1 MDNANV
7 KRDSKN
13 KKKKQDI
20 NSGIKDSRELT
31 KGKADISDSQNTDKD
46 KEEHVVDGCE
56 KIVITESNEKKQED
70 IGNKITQANEET
82 TGDENKFG
90 DEENR
95 FETSKTMV
103 LDKN

>member
-31 KGKADISDSQNTDKD
+31 KGKADISDS
-46 KEEHVVDGCE
+46 
-56 KIVITESNEKKQED
+56 
-70 IGNKITQANEET
+70 
-82 TGDENKFG
+82 
-90 DEENR
+90 
-95 FETSKTMV
+95 
-103 LDKN
+103 